1 VLGADECA
9 VCGKPALKM
18 PLCPA
23 CLKKHVLT
31 HEGIE
36 TRCKKCGKPLISE
49 TGVCMKCRFLEST
62 NTPQD
67 TLIEFCFPVFTY
79 RLWMKELLFNWKT
92 RGIRLFSPVFARVIA
107 QALKDELHADDA
119 VIVPIPPRPGKIKN
133 KGWDQVEDLCAWLE
147 LTHNVRVFR
156 VLKRRS
162 KSEQKKLDKQERQVN
177 ARKAYCL
184 DERAHKKI
192 AEGKILLPRK
202 VILLDDVRTTGATL
216 ETCAAALKAEGVE
229 AVKAIVLFGVD

>member
-23 CLKKHVLT
+23 CLKKHILT
-31 HEGIE
+31 HEGLE

-49 TGVCMKCRFLEST
+49 TAVCMKCRLPVS
-62 NTPQD
+62 NSSAQD

-107 QALKDELHADDA
+107 QALCDDMNEKEA
-119 VIVPIPPRPGKIKN
+119 VIVPVPPRPGKIKN

-147 LTHNVRVFR
+147 LTHNVQILR

-162 KSEQKKLDKQERQVN
+162 KAEQKKLDKQERQVN
-177 ARKAYCL
+177 ARKAYFL
-184 DERAHKKI
+184 DERARKKI
-192 AEGKILLPRK
+192 AEGKIILPKK

-216 ETCAAALKAEGVE
+216 ETCAASLKAQGVE
-229 AVKAIVLFGVD
+229 EVKAIVLFGVD